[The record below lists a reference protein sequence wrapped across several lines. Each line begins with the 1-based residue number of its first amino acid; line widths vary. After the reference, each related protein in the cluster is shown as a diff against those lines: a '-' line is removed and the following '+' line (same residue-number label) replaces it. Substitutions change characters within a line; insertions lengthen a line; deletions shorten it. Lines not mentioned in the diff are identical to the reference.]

1 MIIGVRLIG
10 IVLLGLPLA
19 TTPVLAAPKQKS
31 AATQSKKATMATS
44 KQQKD
49 FEPRSNKTLTSK
61 VDSAAAQHTKPT
73 VTAQRTPMLLP
84 KTTLVLGTATP
95 GGGFPLYGDAL
106 AAAIN
111 TTDSSFRIE
120 TRNTKGSAE
129 NITLLE
135 EGKLD
140 IALVAG
146 EPAYEAFAGI
156 GRPVTSVKIIT
167 AIYSNPGMFAVRG
180 DSPYPSL
187 QSLIGQPVVWGT
199 RDSGLTLLAR
209 YVLDGL
215 GLDRE
220 RDFQAVYLD
229 RAGDGPAMVLD
240 GRAAALWGGGLG
252 WPGFTAIT
260 QAGGRLIGLS
270 PADAAR
276 ISKKHVFLKQL
287 TVPAGT
293 YPNQKDVITSVGS
306 WSYLLARPGLDDDI
320 AYRLART
327 IHRSYNALIQR
338 LAQARETTPQNTVVA
353 APRMVNIHP
362 GVQKYFREI
371 GVIR

>member
-10 IVLLGLPLA
+10 IVLLALPLISA
-19 TTPVLAAPKQKS
+19 PLWAAPKHKGGSAQVKS
-31 AATQSKKATMATS
+31 AATTAPLQQQASDQKSSNAGVLKFDS
-44 KQQKD
+44 DKQHNR
-49 FEPRSNKTLTSK
+49 PL
-61 VDSAAAQHTKPT
+61 
-73 VTAQRTPMLLP
+73 VTAQRAPMALP
-84 KTTLVLGTATP
+84 KTSLVLGTATP
-95 GGGFPLYGDAL
+95 GGGFPLYGDTL
-106 AAAIN
+106 AAAVN
-111 TTDSSFRIE
+111 ATDSSFHIE

-146 EPAYEAFAGI
+146 EPAYEAFAGF
-156 GRPVTSVKIIT
+156 GRPVTSLKIIT
-167 AIYSNPGMFAVRG
+167 AIYSTPGMFAVRS

-220 RDFQAVYLD
+220 RDFQPLYLEK
-229 RAGDGPAMVLD
+229 AGDGPAMVLD
-240 GRAAALWGGGLG
+240 GRAAALWGGGTG
-252 WPGFTAIT
+252 WPGFTAVT

-270 PADAAR
+270 PADVAR
-276 ISKKHVFLKQL
+276 ISKKHIFLKPL

-293 YPNQKDVITSVGS
+293 YPNQNEVITSVGS
-306 WSYLLARPGLDDDI
+306 WSYVLARPGLDDDI
-320 AYRLART
+320 AYRLARA
-327 IHRSYNALIQR
+327 IHRSYNVLVQR
-338 LAQARETTPQNTVVA
+338 LTQARETTPQNTVTA
-353 APRMVNIHP
+353 APRLVHIHP

>member
-1 MIIGVRLIG
+1 MAIVLCLIGV
-10 IVLLGLPLA
+10 VWLGLVLTTIPAWALPTSNDRAAESKSSLYTLLPQGDKNVA
-19 TTPVLAAPKQKS
+19 TAMDGAETP
-31 AATQSKKATMATS
+31 
-44 KQQKD
+44 
-49 FEPRSNKTLTSK
+49 
-61 VDSAAAQHTKPT
+61 KPDNGWPPPT
-73 VTAQRTPMLLP
+73 IRIVQRTPMILP
-84 KTTLVLGTATP
+84 RTALILGTATP
-95 GGGFPLYGDAL
+95 GGGFPLYGDVL
-106 AAAIN
+106 AAAVN
-111 TTDSSFRIE
+111 ATDSSLHIE

-140 IALVAG
+140 IALVTG

-156 GRPVTSVKIIT
+156 NRPVTGAKIIT
-167 AIYSNPGMFAVRG
+167 AIYSTPGMFAVRR

-187 QSLIGQPVVWGT
+187 QSLLGQPVVWGT

-220 RDFQAVYLD
+220 RDFQALYLD
-229 RAGDGPAMVLD
+229 RAGDGPAMVLE

-252 WPGFTAIT
+252 WPGFTALT

-276 ISKKHVFLKQL
+276 VTKKHNFLKPL

-293 YPNQKDVITSVGS
+293 YPNQNEVITSVGS
-306 WSYLLARPGLDDDI
+306 WSFVLARPGLDDEV
-320 AYRLART
+320 AYRLARA
-327 IHRSYNALIQR
+327 IHRSYNRLVQR
-338 LAQARETTPQNTVVA
+338 LAQARETTPQNTVAA
-353 APRMVNIHP
+353 APRLVHIHP
-362 GVQKYFREI
+362 GVQKYLLEI

>member
-1 MIIGVRLIG
+1 MAIRVRLIG
-10 IVLLGLPLA
+10 IVLLGLPLVA
-19 TTPVLAAPKQKS
+19 APVGAAPKQKG
-31 AATQSKKATMATS
+31 AALQSKSVAVATPRQQQKSSEPKSGNAATS
-44 KQQKD
+44 K
-49 FEPRSNKTLTSK
+49 S
-61 VDSAAAQHTKPT
+61 DSDTQHKPT
-73 VTAQRTPMLLP
+73 VTAQRTPMILP
-84 KTTLVLGTATP
+84 KTTVVLGTATP

-111 TTDSSFRIE
+111 TTDPSFHIE

-135 EGKLD
+135 DGKLD

-156 GRPVTSVKIIT
+156 GRPVTSLKIIT

-187 QSLIGQPVVWGT
+187 QALIGKPVVWGT

-220 RDFQAVYLD
+220 RDFQALYLD
-229 RAGDGPAMVLD
+229 RAGDGPAMVLE

-276 ISKKHVFLKQL
+276 ISKKHIFLKPL

-293 YPNQKDVITSVGS
+293 FPNQNEVITSVGS
-306 WSYLLARPGLDDDI
+306 WSYVLARPGLDDDI
-320 AYRLART
+320 AYRLARA
-327 IHRSYNALIQR
+327 IHRSYNALVQR
-338 LAQARETTPQNTVVA
+338 LTQARETTPQNTVLA
-353 APRMVNIHP
+353 APRMVHIHP
-362 GVQKYFREI
+362 GVQKYLREI

>member
-1 MIIGVRLIG
+1 MAIGIRLIG
-10 IVLLGLPLA
+10 IVILGLPLVTA
-19 TTPVLAAPKQKS
+19 PVLAAPKQKG
-31 AATQSKKATMATS
+31 
-44 KQQKD
+44 
-49 FEPRSNKTLTSK
+49 
-61 VDSAAAQHTKPT
+61 AAAQSKSVAGATPQQQKSSGVKSGNAAAPKSDSNTQHKTPI
-73 VTAQRTPMLLP
+73 VTAQRTPMTLP

-95 GGGFPLYGDAL
+95 GGGFPLFGDAL
-106 AAAIN
+106 AAAVN
-111 TTDSSFRIE
+111 STDSSFHIE

-129 NITLLE
+129 NVKLLE
-135 EGKLD
+135 ESKVD

-156 GRPVTSVKIIT
+156 GRPVTSAKIIT

-220 RDFQAVYLD
+220 RDFQALYLD
-229 RAGDGPAMVLD
+229 RAGDGPAMVLE
-240 GRAAALWGGGLG
+240 GRAAALWGGGIG
-252 WPGFTAIT
+252 WPGFTAVT

-270 PADAAR
+270 PADVAR
-276 ISKKHVFLKQL
+276 ISKKHIFLKPL

-293 YPNQKDVITSVGS
+293 YPNQNEVITSVGS
-306 WSYLLARPGLDDDI
+306 WSYVLARPGLDDDI
-320 AYRLART
+320 AYRLARA
-327 IHRSYNALIQR
+327 IHRSYNALVQR
-338 LAQARETTPQNTVVA
+338 LTQARETTPQNTVTA
-353 APRMVNIHP
+353 APRLVHIHP